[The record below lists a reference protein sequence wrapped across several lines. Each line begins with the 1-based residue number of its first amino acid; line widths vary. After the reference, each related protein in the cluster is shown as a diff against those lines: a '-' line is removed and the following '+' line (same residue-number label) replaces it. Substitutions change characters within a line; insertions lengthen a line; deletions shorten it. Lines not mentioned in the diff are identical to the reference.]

1 MCYLH
6 SQCYNQAIGSDL
18 GDKGSTLM
26 EARKPRLFYGWIVV
40 IAAGCVILIMYGT
53 LLTFGIFF
61 EPVAT
66 EFGWSRA
73 MTAGAFSVGIVV
85 RGFLYVVSG
94 RLTDKYGPRI
104 VVTACGLLL
113 GTGYLLMSQ
122 ISSIWQLYL
131 FYGVLVGLGMS
142 GAWIPQLSTVA
153 RWFKKRRGL
162 ATGMAA
168 SGEGLGII
176 ILAPAAGWLIS
187 TYGWR
192 FSYIA
197 IGATALVL
205 AVAAAQFLRRD
216 PSQMGLLPY
225 GERVANKQS
234 SNLEATG
241 LSFQQAIHTREFWL
255 LCAVYFCF
263 LFCLDTIFTH
273 IVIHAIG
280 LGISAISAANILAII
295 GGMSIVGR
303 LVMGVFADRAGGKWT
318 IIIGLTILTMALL
331 WLQSASAVWMFYLF
345 AAIFGFAFGGL
356 LVSFPL
362 ITAERFGL
370 TSHGTIFGTL
380 SFSAIMGGAL
390 GAVLAG
396 RIFDITGS
404 YQLGFLICA
413 AVSAI
418 GFILAFFSRPTHK
431 MGA

>member
-1 MCYLH
+1 
-6 SQCYNQAIGSDL
+6 
-18 GDKGSTLM
+18 M

-122 ISSIWQLYL
+122 INSIWQLYL
-131 FYGVLVGLGMS
+131 FYGILVGAGMS
-142 GAWIPQLSTVA
+142 GAWIPPLSTVA
-153 RWFKKRRGL
+153 RWFEKRRGL
-162 ATGMAA
+162 AIGMAA
-168 SGEGLGII
+168 AGEGIGILI
-176 ILAPAAGWLIS
+176 MVPVVRWLIS
-187 TYGWR
+187 TYDWR
-192 FSYIA
+192 ASYVAVGI
-197 IGATALVL
+197 IALVL
-205 AVAAAQFLRRD
+205 VIAAAQFLRRD
-216 PSQMGLLPY
+216 PNQMGLLPY
-225 GERVANKQS
+225 GEREVEKQS
-234 SNLEATG
+234 SNLEAVG
-241 LSFQQAIHTREFWL
+241 LSFQQAIHAREFWL

-263 LFCLDTIFTH
+263 LFCLDTIFAH

-295 GGMSIVGR
+295 GGTSIIGR
-303 LVMGVFADRAGGKWT
+303 LVMGVSADRAGSKSA
-318 IIIGLTILTMALL
+318 IIVGLTILIVALL
-331 WLQSASAVWMFYLF
+331 WLQLAGVVWMLYLF

-370 TSHGTIFGTL
+370 TSHGTIFGAISL
-380 SFSAIMGGAL
+380 SAIMGGAL
-390 GAVLAG
+390 GPVLVG

-404 YQLGFLICA
+404 YQLGFLICV
-413 AVSAI
+413 AVGAI
-418 GFILAFFSRPTHK
+418 GFMLALFSRPTHK
-431 MGA
+431 ALK

>member
-1 MCYLH
+1 
-6 SQCYNQAIGSDL
+6 
-18 GDKGSTLM
+18 M

-61 EPVAT
+61 KPVAT

-85 RGFLYVVSG
+85 RGSLNILTG

-104 VVTACGLLL
+104 VITACGFLL
-113 GTGYLLMSQ
+113 GAGYLLMSQ

-131 FYGVLVGLGMS
+131 FYGILVGLGMS

-168 SGEGLGII
+168 SGEGIGILI
-176 ILAPAAGWLIS
+176 MAPAAGWLIS
-187 TYGWR
+187 AQGWR
-192 FSYIA
+192 SSYIA
-197 IGATALVL
+197 VGIIALVL
-205 AVAAAQFLRRD
+205 VVAAAQFLRRD

-225 GERVANKQS
+225 GGTQLEEQKANLNSGGFSLK
-234 SNLEATG
+234 
-241 LSFQQAIHTREFWL
+241 QAIHTREFWL

-263 LFCLDTIFTH
+263 LFCLNTIIAH

-280 LGISAISAANILAII
+280 VGISAISAANILAII
-295 GGMSIVGR
+295 GGISIIGR
-303 LVMGVFADRAGGKWT
+303 LAIGVFADRAGGKWA

-331 WLQSASAVWMFYLF
+331 WLQLASVVWMFYLF

-370 TSHGTIFGTL
+370 TSHGAIFGIT
-380 SFSAIMGGAL
+380 SFSATMGGAL